1 MRNVIGVLVGVV
13 LTVGL
18 AGCGTDDVSV
28 GSTRLAGAQ
37 LSDTSA
43 IRTIRPDVSRTTWA
57 AMHLSTHERALDAC
71 DGPVAVDIGPGR
83 PTLVVEHDYCGGKEW
98 IAPLRRGDVVQLDG
112 VGVRPGLYRVTGRKM
127 LTRGKARVRDLP
139 PGQLVLQTCVS
150 RTKQVE
156 VSAEMILDAVPS

>member
-1 MRNVIGVLVGVV
+1 MGVLVAATLVA
-13 LTVGL
+13 GL
-18 AGCGTDDVSV
+18 SGCGTDDVSV
-28 GSTRLAGAQ
+28 GPTRLSDAQ
-37 LSDTSA
+37 LPDAASV
-43 IRTIRPDVSRTTWA
+43 RTVRPDVSRTTWA

-112 VGVRPGLYRVTGRKM
+112 VGVRPGLYRVTGRTM

-150 RTKQVE
+150 PTKQVE
-156 VSAEMILDAVPS
+156 VSAVMVQDAVAS